1 MLFNE
6 IAKKSSSLLSKS
18 MIGGKMDK
26 LESVNL
32 GTDFLTT
39 LISLLIRS
47 LIVWLGYNSLMPKFI
62 LTLNN
67 KEYINNFRELT
78 YGESIILV
86 VVFQSLI
93 G

>member
-6 IAKKSSSLLSKS
+6 ITKKSSSLLSKS